1 MLHLG
6 AFGLQIPTGCFALV
20 GMGGALAATTHSP
33 LLALIMLFE
42 LSLNYSL
49 MPPLMLTCAVS
60 TLVARSLH
68 RDSIYTEP
76 LRRKGLDLDRE
87 STRPGAAT
95 ERTVADLMRAPVP
108 PVQENAPFRSLA
120 DRFLQVPNNFLP
132 VVSDRGRLLGVV
144 ALHDLKEHLNVEREL
159 VSVIASDIMRP
170 PPPCLTPDQ
179 RLADVL
185 PTLLA
190 CEMRNIPVVNNQSE
204 LRLIG
209 SVARAEALGLLSEA
223 IVARNAAG

>member
-1 MLHLG
+1 M
-6 AFGLQIPTGCFALV
+6 
-20 GMGGALAATTHSP
+20 
-33 LLALIMLFE
+33 
-42 LSLNYSL
+42 
-49 MPPLMLTCAVS
+49 
-60 TLVARSLH
+60 
-68 RDSIYTEP
+68 
-76 LRRKGLDLDRE
+76 
-87 STRPGAAT
+87 
-95 ERTVADLMRAPVP
+95 
-108 PVQENAPFRSLA
+108 
-120 DRFLQVPNNFLP
+120 PNNFLP